1 MWQPEIMYEESSD
14 EQGQNF
20 PFIPVPVGESMPH
33 LLYIYESRDTGET
46 ETGQDGNQYPVMQW
60 DMHQY
65 ADMSRLKTH
74 LSEEVFD
81 QVRVALG
88 LDPLRVALEKAE
100 KNSKNNKNNL
110 E

>member
-1 MWQPEIMYEESSD
+1 
-14 EQGQNF
+14 
-20 PFIPVPVGESMPH
+20 
-33 LLYIYESRDTGET
+33 
-46 ETGQDGNQYPVMQW
+46 MQW